1 MRACLVADY
10 ATIIILT
17 FQDTNF
23 NKPCFVCQYRPRQMS
38 FPFDFPSLS
47 SLSFTSFIKADN
59 SPYASHI
66 NEATGLR
73 ERLRGLLKAAR
84 KSTVVDYPKL
94 LQAIEDYLPS
104 VLGLVWAIEE
114 QNIEVSGNLEFTWR
128 CILTYDV
135 RPPMMQNFKNM
146 KKPKVTCQSIYYE
159 LAYTLLTY
167 GFVLSNW
174 ATYIF
179 QNEVK
184 LNQDETK
191 LNTAAELLCKASGV
205 FNYISENIC
214 PKWNSPEKP
223 IDCTRE
229 AITALARVTLA
240 DAQSIAI
247 RRALQRKSSHSLLAK
262 LTIGVANNYEFSM
275 GLINSL
281 PKHVICSVFKKYV
294 ADGIIYHQA
303 IAKKYLAIDAYDSQ
317 KVGHSVGFI
326 KEAKESLGN
335 LSKHSKSDAVA
346 LHAERELES
355 VKELYSLYK
364 RINDTVAYQP
374 VPSKAELT
382 TLIPGGRSVLDAK
395 PFHIPKHSFNTTD
408 SGEPSGEYLL
418 SGAYY

>member
-1 MRACLVADY
+1 
-10 ATIIILT
+10 
-17 FQDTNF
+17 
-23 NKPCFVCQYRPRQMS
+23 MS
-38 FPFDFPSLS
+38 YPFDYPSLS
-47 SLSFTSFIKADN
+47 SLSFTSFIKAND

-73 ERLRGLLKAAR
+73 ERMRGQLKAAR
-84 KSTVVDYPKL
+84 KSTVVDFPKL

-114 QNIEVSGNLEFTWR
+114 QEIELSSNLEFTWR

-135 RPPMMQNFKNM
+135 RPPMMQSFKSM
-146 KKPKVTCQSIYYE
+146 KKPKVTCHSIYYE
-159 LAYTLLTY
+159 LSYTLLAY

-174 ATYIF
+174 ATCIF
-179 QNEVK
+179 QKEVQ
-184 LNQDETK
+184 LNQDEAK
-191 LNTAAELLCKASGV
+191 LNMAAELLCKASGV
-205 FNYISENIC
+205 FNYVSENIC
-214 PKWNSPEKP
+214 PKWDSGEKP

-229 AITALARVTLA
+229 VTTALARITLA

-275 GLINSL
+275 GLISSL
-281 PKHVICSVFKKYV
+281 PRHVVCSIFKKYIG
-294 ADGIIYHQA
+294 DGIIYHQA
-303 IAKKYLAIDAYDSQ
+303 IAKRYLAMDAYENQ
-317 KVGHSVGFI
+317 KVGIAVGFI

-335 LSKHSKSDAVA
+335 LSKHAKSDAVA
-346 LHAERELES
+346 LHAERELEE

-364 RINDTVAYQP
+364 RINDTVSYEP

-395 PFHIPKHSFNTTD
+395 PFSLPKHTFNAAD
-408 SGEPSGEYLL
+408 AGESSGEYPL
-418 SGAYY
+418 SRAYY